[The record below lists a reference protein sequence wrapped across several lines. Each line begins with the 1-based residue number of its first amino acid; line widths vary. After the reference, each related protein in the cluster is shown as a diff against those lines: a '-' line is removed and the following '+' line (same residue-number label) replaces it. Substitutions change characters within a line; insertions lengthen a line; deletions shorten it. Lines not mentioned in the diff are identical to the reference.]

1 MNQKTPFK
9 DYIFVSVQLLLF
21 VVYFLPIQIYDI
33 QLPGWLCYSGLVLLC
48 ISLIL
53 GGIALLQLN
62 TKLSPFPTPVA
73 SGKLI
78 TRGAYRISRHPI
90 YTALIFTGVG
100 YAIYTASVYKMLVT
114 CILWIL
120 FYYKSLY
127 EENLMTEKFPEY
139 DAYKKETRR
148 FF

>member
-33 QLPGWLCYSGLVLLC
+33 QLPGWLRYSGLVLLC

-148 FF
+148 FI